1 MNLER
6 NIFPFNP
13 RPQSAKIYIYVID
26 YFQLPP
32 VRAVLGGLS
41 RASKENEPGS
51 FANWGADEQSD
62 HGKDIEQFGQ
72 LIATLL
78 GHCHGSSEYIQVR
91 FLIKGS
97 IRSRWSVYEPT
108 ILFSLLWMERR
119 SHSRGSEDL
128 VTNEIRGRKMEGG
141 RGRVC
146 GKF

>member
-6 NIFPFNP
+6 NFFPFNP
-13 RPQSAKIYIYVID
+13 RPQSAKIYIYIYVID

-51 FANWGADEQSD
+51 FVNWGADEQSD

-97 IRSRWSVYEPT
+97 IRSR
-108 ILFSLLWMERR
+108 
-119 SHSRGSEDL
+119 
-128 VTNEIRGRKMEGG
+128 
-141 RGRVC
+141 
-146 GKF
+146 